1 MEREKGRLLFCIFW
15 QDIQIAQYFVW
26 AWNRQ
31 NLSRINE
38 LSSNEFQGVIP
49 TLVMDAELQFAAAQ
63 LGVVLA
69 ENRLSSLFDPA
80 TIWGAIFQNFVIS
93 SFSTKQKN
101 LIVS

>member
-26 AWNRQ
+26 AWKRQ

-69 ENRLSSLFDPA
+69 ENRLSSLFSNNNL
-80 TIWGAIFQNFVIS
+80 GS
-93 SFSTKQKN
+93 YFSELCDIKF
-101 LIVS
+101 